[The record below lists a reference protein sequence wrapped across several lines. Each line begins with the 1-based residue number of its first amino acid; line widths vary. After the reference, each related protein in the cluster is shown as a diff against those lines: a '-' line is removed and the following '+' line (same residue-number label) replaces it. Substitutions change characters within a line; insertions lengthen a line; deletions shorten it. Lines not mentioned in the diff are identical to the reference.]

1 MTNNDCLHFGT
12 CGGCDLLDLPY
23 IEQLKEKELE
33 VKDIFRDWK
42 NLPISKTLPSP
53 EEYFYRHKVQL
64 PFGHKKG
71 KYEEILTLGLHARD
85 NSKIIDLKECKIQD
99 ETLSAIAWTV
109 RDWAREEKFTPYNEK
124 YDRGFLKYLVLRKS
138 HFSGEILIGLVTATP
153 KEIPKKKLELLIEK
167 IQITLTNMS
176 EKGKSILAG
185 VIQNINKEKTTMV
198 IGEHERLLW
207 GKKYIKEEFGGSK
220 FRVGLS
226 TFVQVNP
233 YQTPRLYGEILK
245 HIPEGANVIDAY
257 CGVGTIS
264 LFLSKKANHVL
275 AIESNPNSI
284 EFANIALKENKI
296 RNVKFLVGDSARI
309 LSQVEGSYEILVVD
323 PPRSGLERNAV
334 NAILN
339 LNLRKIIYVSCN
351 PETLEE
357 DARTLSKK
365 YTLKSVQPVDM
376 FPQTYHIESIAI
388 FERDK

>member
-23 IEQLKEKELE
+23 REQLKEKELE
-33 VKDIFRDWK
+33 VRC
-42 NLPISKTLPSP
+42 LSKLNDPTDVLAYSYG
-53 EEYFYRHKVQL
+53 ESQFYRHKVQL

-109 RDWAREEKFTPYNEK
+109 RDWAREENFTPYNEK

-245 HIPEGANVIDAY
+245 HIPEGA
-257 CGVGTIS
+257 
-264 LFLSKKANHVL
+264 KKANHVL
-275 AIESNPNSI
+275 AIESNPSSI

>member
-1 MTNNDCLHFGT
+1 
-12 CGGCDLLDLPY
+12 
-23 IEQLKEKELE
+23 
-33 VKDIFRDWK
+33 
-42 NLPISKTLPSP
+42 
-53 EEYFYRHKVQL
+53 
-64 PFGHKKG
+64 
-71 KYEEILTLGLHARD
+71 
-85 NSKIIDLKECKIQD
+85 
-99 ETLSAIAWTV
+99 
-109 RDWAREEKFTPYNEK
+109 
-124 YDRGFLKYLVLRKS
+124 
-138 HFSGEILIGLVTATP
+138 
-153 KEIPKKKLELLIEK
+153 
-167 IQITLTNMS
+167 MS

-275 AIESNPNSI
+275 AIESNPSS
-284 EFANIALKENKI
+284 I